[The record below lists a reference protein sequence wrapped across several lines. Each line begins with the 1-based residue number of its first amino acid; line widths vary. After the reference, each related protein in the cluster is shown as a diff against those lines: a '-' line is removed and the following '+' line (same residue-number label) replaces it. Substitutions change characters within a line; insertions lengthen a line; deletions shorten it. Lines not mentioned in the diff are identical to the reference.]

1 MALASDGS
9 LFTWGG
15 GKYGQLGHN
24 SLHAVSVM
32 LPEQPIV
39 LATPHKIDALEP
51 QKLQPWQRITSIAAG
66 SHHSAAITVAGS
78 LMVFGRNKHGQ
89 VNKQVQPVIAVEKQ
103 AAVCG
108 SMPAHACSTL
118 QVHLRCQVQA
128 SVLLLSPW
136 RGVRT
141 QSGPAH
147 RCPNHACMSITC
159 CSWQLE
165 TLRTSG
171 AQHRHA

>member
-89 VNKQVQPVIAVEKQ
+89 VNKQVQAVTVEKQ
-103 AAVCG
+103 DAILMCD
-108 SMPAHACSTL
+108 ACRM
-118 QVHLRCQVQA
+118 QVH
-128 SVLLLSPW
+128 
-136 RGVRT
+136 
-141 QSGPAH
+141 
-147 RCPNHACMSITC
+147 
-159 CSWQLE
+159 
-165 TLRTSG
+165 
-171 AQHRHA
+171 

>member
-15 GKYGQLGHN
+15 CKYGQLGHN

-89 VNKQVQPVIAVEKQ
+89 VNKQVQAVTVEKQ
-103 AAVCG
+103 DAILMCD
-108 SMPAHACSTL
+108 ACRM
-118 QVHLRCQVQA
+118 QVH
-128 SVLLLSPW
+128 
-136 RGVRT
+136 
-141 QSGPAH
+141 
-147 RCPNHACMSITC
+147 
-159 CSWQLE
+159 
-165 TLRTSG
+165 
-171 AQHRHA
+171 